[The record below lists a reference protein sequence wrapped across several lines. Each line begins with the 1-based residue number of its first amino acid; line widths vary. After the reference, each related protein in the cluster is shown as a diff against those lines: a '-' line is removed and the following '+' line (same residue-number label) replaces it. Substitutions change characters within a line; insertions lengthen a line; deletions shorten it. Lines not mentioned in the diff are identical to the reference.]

1 MLLLNFFPILIKDF
15 IIITAESLVVCF
27 ESVEIPSKAADISL
41 MLLISDMVIDE
52 RAFVN
57 SVLAIALLFSS
68 TGSIVALPY
77 IKQNTKYNRHLNK
90 LIKSILI
97 FFLLKSLKYLV

>member
-1 MLLLNFFPILIKDF
+1 M
-15 IIITAESLVVCF
+15 VCF
-27 ESVEIPSKAADISL
+27 ESDEIPSKAADINL

-68 TGSIVALPY
+68 TGSTVALPY
-77 IKQNTKYNRHLNK
+77 IK
-90 LIKSILI
+90 
-97 FFLLKSLKYLV
+97 